1 MIKRKDQVRSL
12 LNNIFEM
19 KKILLIITLA
29 LSICALGQDK
39 EDMKT
44 ALLIIDIQ
52 EFYFAEGKSQLEQA
66 EKASD
71 QASKVL
77 KAFRDKNELVVHIRH
92 ASFKDSAIRANV
104 KPETGEKVITKH
116 YVNSYRETDLLDY
129 LQQNEITDVVICG
142 MMTHV
147 CVEAA
152 ARASADYGFNVTVI
166 SDACA
171 TRDVAFGTDTVL
183 AKDVHNSTLATMQ
196 SFYGT
201 IVTTEEFLRKSD

>member
-1 MIKRKDQVRSL
+1 
-12 LNNIFEM
+12 M
-19 KKILLIITLA
+19 KKILLIISLA
-29 LSICALGQDK
+29 LSICALGQNK

-44 ALLIIDIQ
+44 ALLVIDIQ
-52 EFYFAEGKSQLEQA
+52 EFYFVNGKSQLEYP
-66 EKASD
+66 EEASE
-71 QASKVL
+71 QASKIL

-92 ASFKDSAIRANV
+92 ASSKDSAIHANV
-104 KPETGEKVITKH
+104 KPENGERVITKH
-116 YVNSYRETDLLDY
+116 YVNSYRDTDLLHY
-129 LQQNEITDVVICG
+129 LQQNDIRSVVICG

-171 TRDVAFGTDTVL
+171 TRNVVYGSDTVL
-183 AKDVHNSTLATMQ
+183 AKNVHNATLSTIQ

-201 IVTTEEFLRKSD
+201 TVTTEEFLKKSN

>member
-1 MIKRKDQVRSL
+1 
-12 LNNIFEM
+12 M

-29 LSICALGQDK
+29 LSISAIGQYK
-39 EDMKT
+39 ETMRT

-52 EFYFAEGKSQLEQA
+52 EFYFAEGKSQLVHPEEASEQA
-66 EKASD
+66 SR
-71 QASKVL
+71 VL

-92 ASFKDSAIRANV
+92 ASSKDSAIHSNV
-104 KPETGEKVITKH
+104 KPNNDEKVITKN

-171 TRDVAFGTDTVL
+171 TRNTAYGADTVL
-183 AKDVHNSTLATMQ
+183 AKDVHYSTLATIQ
-196 SFYGT
+196 SFYGMT
-201 IVTTEEFLRKSD
+201 MTTNEYLKSAY